1 MKLFHGGI
9 EIVEYPKIFDVQR
22 LLDFGNGFYTTT
34 NINQAESWATIKKKR
49 IGNVK
54 SIVSIYEIN
63 DDLIY
68 NPNYQTKIFE
78 KADEQWL
85 DFIVSNRK
93 GNLIHPYDIV
103 KGPVADD
110 TLYTTLLLFE
120 TGILSKKE
128 TIIRLKT
135 HKLFDQISFHN
146 KEVIK
151 ELNFTEAY
159 EVI

>member
-1 MKLFHGGI
+1 M
-9 EIVEYPKIFDVQR
+9 
-22 LLDFGNGFYTTT
+22 
-34 NINQAESWATIKKKR
+34 
-49 IGNVK
+49 
-54 SIVSIYEIN
+54 
-63 DDLIY
+63 IY